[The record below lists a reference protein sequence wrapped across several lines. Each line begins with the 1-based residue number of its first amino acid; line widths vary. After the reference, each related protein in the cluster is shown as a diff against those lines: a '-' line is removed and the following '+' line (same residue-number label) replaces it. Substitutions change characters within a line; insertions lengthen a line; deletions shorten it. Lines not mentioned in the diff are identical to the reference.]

1 MFHINTCPFSENHS
15 YEVRQPN
22 LLNVFLYQL
31 FHKIMKHGNV
41 LPRAKMVDESF
52 GENCTEAIFVGA
64 VTTPMYS
71 DD

>member
-1 MFHINTCPFSENHS
+1 
-15 YEVRQPN
+15 
-22 LLNVFLYQL
+22 
-31 FHKIMKHGNV
+31 MKHGNV

-71 DD
+71 DDWNLTLTQKVYIKTEYKTALFITETKVGMLQK